1 MAHVIL
7 HGVLHL
13 HDYSYLLRKNQDKS
27 EFAEYNLIGDGRCA
41 TPPVEST
48 STRSVRG
55 ILKEIEE
62 REEELS
68 PWHTSNLALDTD
80 RLKVYH

>member
-1 MAHVIL
+1 MKV
-7 HGVLHL
+7 
-13 HDYSYLLRKNQDKS
+13 REKS
-27 EFAEYNLIGDGRCA
+27 ESSEYLIGDGRCA
-41 TPPVEST
+41 TPPIESART
-48 STRSVRG
+48 FSVRG

-68 PWHTSNLALDTD
+68 LWHTSNLALDTS